1 MSLLD
6 FPTIGLVVV
15 VTIGY
20 CVLLS
25 SLIIWPIYEKYSCEL
40 SYEDIQKYP
49 LMNSNRLIKKLIQS
63 EAVSNSAKRWLKIGL
78 FFRMMAGILFFSL
91 ILFLIG
97 IFSLYFIAKA
107 L

>member
-1 MSLLD
+1 MSLSD

-25 SLIIWPIYEKYSCEL
+25 SLIIQPIYNKYFYEL

-49 LMNSNRLIKKLIQS
+49 LRNSDRLIKKLIES
-63 EAVSNSAKRWLKIGL
+63 EAVPNSAKRWLKIGL
-78 FFRMMAGILFFSL
+78 FLRMVARILVFSL